1 MAEFNC
7 SLYSYFEYI
16 VEFFGYLYNYLSVI
30 RELSYNTSFFLLS
43 APVPHCLSDVQLI
56 PPCDRILLEMTYS
69 DLYKWAIKEL
79 RAAIMQSD
87 MKFKSRGI
95 NPAIPPVD
103 NSKVIMFTFKYISLK
118 ELVYLG
124 GFDLV
129 IVIVIDF
136 RYGTKYSRIFN

>member
-1 MAEFNC
+1 MAGFYC
-7 SLYSYFEYI
+7 CLYFYFEYI
-16 VEFFGYLYNYLSVI
+16 VEFFGYQHLTYLI
-30 RELSYNTSFFLLS
+30 ICLSSEGWAVTHLFFLLS

-103 NSKVIMFTFKYISLK
+103 ISKVLSKFTFTY
-118 ELVYLG
+118 
-124 GFDLV
+124 
-129 IVIVIDF
+129 
-136 RYGTKYSRIFN
+136 

>member
-1 MAEFNC
+1 
-7 SLYSYFEYI
+7 
-16 VEFFGYLYNYLSVI
+16 
-30 RELSYNTSFFLLS
+30 
-43 APVPHCLSDVQLI
+43 
-56 PPCDRILLEMTYS
+56 MTYS